1 MNCEVLIDHFCL
13 KNKINLNIVRL
24 FNLYGE
30 NDSFSIISK
39 IKNSIKQ
46 KKSLKIFNHGKNVR
60 DFIYVDDVA
69 NIYNKLLKTKKYPRY
84 LDIGTGSGIE
94 IKSIIDSLNYKKA
107 IFLKSNS
114 REAILSIADR
124 LQTQKYFKNYKF
136 YSLKN
141 FFKKNGIELNEKK
154 IIKLDSI
161 NKNYSIN
168 NRKTFVIYG
177 AGNAG
182 NQVFKILS
190 KNPDNE
196 IIFYV
201 DDKIS
206 LQNKYLNKIK
216 IVNFDYLEKLNSY
229 HLIDNLVI
237 AMPSI
242 SLQRKIHL
250 LQNLNKL
257 KCNIITLPSQE
268 NITNNK
274 VNDSDLKKINF
285 SDFFGRKINYQNIQ
299 NLKKLVHKNIMITGG
314 AGSIG
319 SELCSQVLKTKFKKL
334 IIYDQ
339 NENNVFYLKLK
350 LKKFIK
356 GNNIEFIVGDI
367 SNTAKLKS
375 IIKNKNIDKV
385 FHAAAYKHVELSE
398 NNIHECLYNNIFGTI
413 SVVNSLGKSVK
424 NFTLISTDK
433 AAAPISVMGFSKR
446 ITEIIVQNL
455 FLKDQLKKINLSIV
469 RFGNVFGSDGSA
481 IKVFEKQLKEGNPLT
496 ITNKKAT
503 RYFMTIEEAC
513 TLVLNSS
520 SMNSKKGIYV
530 LEMGKPIQIIRLVDE
545 LIKFFNINKN
555 EVKIK
560 IIGLKKGEKLKEIL
574 SVSKNKIRT
583 NFSNIYE
590 YLEPNYPNYKI
601 NRLLNTLKNSLIKTN
616 EKKTIMIIKKFL
628 KKEIR

>member
-1 MNCEVLIDHFCL
+1 MNIIIGKRSLLSQSKKFNEKKFLKLNKEDISDIELIKKLRNKKLNIIINLFYPSKKLNDNINVFEFVDQSFYKVFNFLEKVNNQNINKIIYTSSSAVYGIPKFTEAFERRKIYALAKLNCEVLIDHFCL

-69 NIYNKLLKTKKYPRY
+69 NIYKKLLKTKKYPRY

-94 IKSIIDSLNYKKA
+94 IKSIIDALNYKKA

-124 LQTQKYFKNYKF
+124 PQTQKYFKNYKF

-141 FFKKNGIELNEKK
+141 FFEKNGIELNEKK
-154 IIKLDSI
+154 IIKFDSI

-274 VNDSDLKKINF
+274 VNDSDLKK
-285 SDFFGRKINYQNIQ
+285 
-299 NLKKLVHKNIMITGG
+299 
-314 AGSIG
+314 
-319 SELCSQVLKTKFKKL
+319 
-334 IIYDQ
+334 
-339 NENNVFYLKLK
+339 
-350 LKKFIK
+350 
-356 GNNIEFIVGDI
+356 
-367 SNTAKLKS
+367 
-375 IIKNKNIDKV
+375 
-385 FHAAAYKHVELSE
+385 
-398 NNIHECLYNNIFGTI
+398 
-413 SVVNSLGKSVK
+413 
-424 NFTLISTDK
+424 
-433 AAAPISVMGFSKR
+433 
-446 ITEIIVQNL
+446 
-455 FLKDQLKKINLSIV
+455 
-469 RFGNVFGSDGSA
+469 
-481 IKVFEKQLKEGNPLT
+481 
-496 ITNKKAT
+496 
-503 RYFMTIEEAC
+503 
-513 TLVLNSS
+513 
-520 SMNSKKGIYV
+520 
-530 LEMGKPIQIIRLVDE
+530 
-545 LIKFFNINKN
+545 
-555 EVKIK
+555 
-560 IIGLKKGEKLKEIL
+560 
-574 SVSKNKIRT
+574 
-583 NFSNIYE
+583 
-590 YLEPNYPNYKI
+590 
-601 NRLLNTLKNSLIKTN
+601 
-616 EKKTIMIIKKFL
+616 
-628 KKEIR
+628 